1 MIKLDRDTDL
11 VIKGPCVIRINSGK
25 ISVNGI
31 VLIEGQLDIHENDT
45 FTLTSMDVSSLDS
58 NCEILSKYPTL
69 GWHKI
74 INDLDGRIIIL
85 GKQNSGKT
93 YLSNMLLNMHGGKI
107 IDADVGQSSLFL
119 PTFVSISSRQ
129 VEKKLKLSERAYESI
144 EFFGDITPL
153 TNPRLHISLI
163 DKLYNMNKDEK
174 NLVIDADGWIN
185 GFSALKHKL
194 ELIYRLDPDYILVFN
209 EKILSDLPIEIRRKV
224 KIIKPFPLDVNRNIK
239 TRKMYRKNKYRSYF
253 SKSLLVDVDI
263 REILGSP
270 LSKNLLFAWG
280 EEVQLIDEQ
289 PCQGYYIERE
299 EIIGLIVGLLHK
311 GKIAGAGLIKQVD
324 EVNQKVTIQSPI
336 TAFDGVI
343 LGSIALNNDYDDCL
357 LYTSPSPMCIRDR
370 IRKDNYI

>member
-336 TAFDGVI
+336 T
-343 LGSIALNNDYDDCL
+343 CL
-357 LYTSPSPMCIRDR
+357 LYTSGVMVARGDLGVEVGLPSLPQIQRR
-370 IRKDNYI
+370 IVKIKRCL

>member
-1 MIKLDRDTDL
+1 MIELDRDTDL

-31 VLIEGQLDIHENDT
+31 VLMEGQLDIHENDT

-74 INDLDGRIIIL
+74 INDLEGRIIIL

-129 VEKKLKLSERAYESI
+129 VDKKLKLSERTYESI
-144 EFFGDITPL
+144 EFFGDITPSI
-153 TNPRLHISLI
+153 NPRLHISLI

-174 NLVIDADGWIN
+174 NLVVDADGWIN
-185 GFSALKHKL
+185 GFLALKHKL

-209 EKILSDLPIEIRRKV
+209 EKILTDLPIEISRKV

-239 TRKMYRKNKYRSYF
+239 TRKIYRKNKYRSYF

-270 LSKNLLFAWG
+270 LSENLLFAWG

-289 PCQGYYIERE
+289 PCQGYYVERE
-299 EIIGLIVGLLHK
+299 EITGLIVGLSHK
-311 GKIAGAGLIKQVD
+311 GKIAGAGLIKQID

-336 TAFDGVI
+336 TVFDGVI
-343 LGSIALNNDYDDCL
+343 LGSIALNNDYDERRVKIKRCL
-357 LYTSPSPMCIRDR
+357 
-370 IRKDNYI
+370 